1 MNKKLK
7 FTLKLISNALL
18 VIVVLLSFLL
28 YGLQLFGI
36 KAYSVLSPSMQSA
49 YPVGS
54 LIYVKQV
61 DTNSLK
67 INDPITFYLEGK
79 VVATHRI
86 VELVPDEDNPNKILF
101 RTKGDENEEPDK
113 KLVAPEKIIGK
124 PFFCIPFLGF
134 LGTYIS
140 QPPGRYLAIVFV
152 SVIILIEIMIGIILD
167 GDKNKSKSVQ
177 N

>member
-7 FTLKLISNALL
+7 ITLKVISSALIVS
-18 VIVVLLSFLL
+18 VVLLSFLL
-28 YGLQLFGI
+28 YGLQFFGLR
-36 KAYSVLSPSMQSA
+36 AYSVLSPSMQSA

-61 DTNSLK
+61 DTKILK
-67 INDPITFYLEGK
+67 IGDPITFYLDGN

-86 VELVPDEDNPNKILF
+86 VELVPDQDNPDKMLF

-113 KLVAPEKIIGK
+113 KLVAPESVIGK
-124 PFFCIPFLGF
+124 PVFCIPYLGF

-140 QPPGRYLAIVFV
+140 QPPGRYIAITFV
-152 SVIILIEIMIGIILD
+152 IVVILIEIMIDIILD
-167 GDKNKSKSVQ
+167 SNKSKSKSAQ